1 MKDVYDLAI
10 IGGGAAGLTAAP
22 FAMQLGARVAFI
34 EKDRIGGDC
43 TWTGCVPSKT
53 LIKSAK
59 VAYQMRTADRF
70 GLAPV
75 DATVDLK
82 QVMEHVRSVIS
93 EIYSHTTPESLRNQ
107 GMDVFL
113 GEPHFI
119 DAHTISVDGH
129 PLSAN
134 YVLICTGAHPFIP
147 PIAGLDRMSF
157 LTYQNIWDL
166 NNLPKHMVF
175 I

>member
-1 MKDVYDLAI
+1 MGGDEVMMNDRYDLAI
-10 IGGGAAGLTAAP
+10 IGGGAAGLVAAP
-22 FAMQLGARVAFI
+22 FAMQIGARVAFI

-82 QVMEHVRSVIS
+82 QVMEHVTKQDCR
-93 EIYSHTTPESLRNQ
+93 L
-107 GMDVFL
+107 
-113 GEPHFI
+113 FI
-119 DAHTISVDGH
+119 WGNKKV
-129 PLSAN
+129 
-134 YVLICTGAHPFIP
+134 YCY
-147 PIAGLDRMSF
+147 PI
-157 LTYQNIWDL
+157 
-166 NNLPKHMVF
+166 
-175 I
+175 